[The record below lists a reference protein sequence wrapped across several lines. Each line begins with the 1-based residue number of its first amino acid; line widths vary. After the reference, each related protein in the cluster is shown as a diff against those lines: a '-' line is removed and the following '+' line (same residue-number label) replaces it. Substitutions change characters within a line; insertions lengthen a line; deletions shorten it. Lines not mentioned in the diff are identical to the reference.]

1 MTRLYILTC
10 IAWIVVGVC
19 YAQQPIPPANFD
31 EAKVPKFE
39 LTDPLKTTDGRIVNT
54 PELWN
59 EVRRPELLKL
69 FADEMFGHP
78 PLPPTNDLFGNGAQG
93 LRATCYSYNPSFR
106 EDNTVAPESN
116 GYFVF
121 NSKGRR
127 YQIFLRLYKQAE
139 SGQRMNQDIKILIYV
154 PRNTTGKVPAFLG
167 LNFRGN
173 HTVSADPGI
182 RLGTVWVRPEGGK
195 DGWDGILV
203 PEPAKEEDRG
213 SMARR
218 WPIEMIL
225 DRGYAV
231 ITAYYGDIEP
241 DFNGGSQFGVRK
253 LLDQKG
259 ESNEG
264 NAIAT
269 WAWGLELIRDRVVP
283 FTDLNLDPDKIAVI
297 GHSRLGK
304 TALWAAATNP
314 KFAMAISNN
323 SGCGGAALSR
333 REYGE
338 TLLLINSVRP
348 HWYCGNFKKYNL
360 DVNSLPFDQHEL
372 VALIAP
378 RPVYIAS
385 AEEDQWADPKGEF
398 LSGLYADPVY
408 RLLGTDGIGGITE
421 MPPVDK
427 PVGGTIGYHIRTGK
441 HDITEYDWEQFLN
454 FADKHLR

>member
-1 MTRLYILTC
+1 MTRLYIFTC
-10 IAWIVVGVC
+10 AALVVAGIC

-31 EAKVPKFE
+31 EANVPKFE
-39 LTDPLKTTDGRIVNT
+39 LTDPLKTLDGRKVDT
-54 PELWN
+54 PEFWN
-59 EVRRPELLKL
+59 EVRRPEVLKL
-69 FADEMFGHP
+69 FEEEMYGK
-78 PLPPTNDLFGNGAQG
+78 PLPSRLPGYTVGGFG
-93 LRATCYSYNPSFR
+93 F
-106 EDNTVAPESN
+106 DNRDST
-116 GYFVF
+116 VF
-121 NSKGRR
+121 NGKGTR
-127 YQIFLRLYKQAE
+127 YQIKLFFFKE
-139 SGQRMNQDIKILIYV
+139 EETITPDIPKINILIYTPNNV
-154 PRNTTGKVPAFLG
+154 VGKVPAFIG

-173 HTVSADPGI
+173 HTVSDDPGI
-182 RLGTVWVRPEGGK
+182 HLGTVWVRPEGGK
-195 DGWDGILV
+195 DGWDGVLV

-213 SMARR
+213 SMSRR

-231 ITAYYGDIEP
+231 VTAYYGDIEP
-241 DFNGGSQFGVRK
+241 DFNGGNKFGVRK

-259 ESNEG
+259 EPNEG

-269 WAWGLELIRDRVVP
+269 WAWGLGQIYELVCAGANPMMFDAP
-283 FTDLNLDPDKIAVI
+283 LNIDYRKIAVI

-304 TALWAAATNP
+304 TALWAAAQDTR
-314 KFAMAISNN
+314 FAMAISNN

-348 HWYCGNFKKYNL
+348 HWYCDNFKKYNL
-360 DVNSLPFDQHEL
+360 DVNALPFDQHEL

-378 RPVYIAS
+378 RPVYISS

-398 LSGLYADPVY
+398 LSGFYADPVY

-421 MPPVDK
+421 MPPVNK
-427 PVGGTIGYHIRTGK
+427 PVGGTIGYHVRTGK